1 MKSQDRACCAHLSS
15 SFKLWSVIIFSRKI
29 ILQLLVCASG
39 VPAAEQDEVKRNGGE
54 SVSLDSGET
63 RKPNDVMTWFFKD
76 DLIAQITGDPNKTC
90 TDVQCNE
97 TERFRDRLKLD
108 NQTGSL
114 NITDTR
120 TTDSGL
126 YTLQIIISDSRFSIT
141 REKRFSVTV
150 TGEYTIQSFHEF
162 SLRNNKK

>member
-1 MKSQDRACCAHLSS
+1 MYFFLMKSQERACCAHLSS
-15 SFKLWSVIIFSRKI
+15 SFKLCVIIFSRKI

-39 VPAAEQDEVKRNGGE
+39 VPAAEQDDVKRNGGE
-54 SVSLDSGET
+54 SVTLDSGET
-63 RKPNDVMTWFFKD
+63 RKPNYVMTWFFKD
-76 DLIAQITGDPNKTC
+76 TLIAQITGDPNKTC
-90 TDVQCNE
+90 TDDQCNE

-108 NQTGSL
+108 HQTGSL
-114 NITDTR
+114 NITNTR

-150 TGEYTIQSFHEF
+150 TGEYRVQSFN
-162 SLRNNKK
+162 S